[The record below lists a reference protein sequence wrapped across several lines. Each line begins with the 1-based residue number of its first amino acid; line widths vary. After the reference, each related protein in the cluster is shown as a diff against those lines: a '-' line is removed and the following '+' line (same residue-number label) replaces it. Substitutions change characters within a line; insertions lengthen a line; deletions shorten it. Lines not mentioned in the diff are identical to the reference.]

1 MGLMNDFKRWVS
13 GETDEDMQ
21 DDYAYQD
28 EEQYEAP
35 AAQAA
40 PAAPAY
46 AASAPA
52 AAPVQDARMPRTSGN
67 REITVNATTSLKV
80 VIVKA
85 EQFNTVADIA
95 DELKSKNTVVLN
107 LETTEK
113 ETAKRML
120 DFLGGVTYA
129 VEGKIKRVAQDT
141 YLITPYDVNIVGDD
155 LLNQLNNKGML

>member
-21 DDYAYQD
+21 DEYEYA
-28 EEQYEAP
+28 EEQYEEAP
-35 AAQAA
+35 AA
-40 PAAPAY
+40 PEAPAY
-46 AASAPA
+46 AAPAAAVPA
-52 AAPVQDARMPRTSGN
+52 AAPSARVPRASGN

-85 EQFNTVADIA
+85 EQFSTVADIA

-107 LETTEK
+107 LETTEP

-120 DFLGGVTYA
+120 DFLSGVTYA
-129 VEGKIKRVAQDT
+129 VEGKIKRVAQNT

-155 LLNQLNNKGML
+155 LISELENSGITL